1 MTTTVAEPTRSA
13 ASSTGSRPVLFGRAV
28 AFEWTK
34 LIGVRATVVNALL
47 ALLGTVGLGL
57 LFGGSVRASGENGLA
72 ERTTAAA
79 LAFQPLIVTQAL
91 VIAIVTLFVTSE
103 YASGSIRTTLQAVP
117 RRGRM
122 LLAKVVVGIGV
133 GVVAGLV
140 LTPISSVSAALL
152 AGDWA
157 PLNAGEVAT
166 VTVGTAAFLGLL
178 GVLVVGLS
186 MLILS
191 WSLPGLSMA
200 LRSTAGSLVSLFV
213 LIYVVPQVLPAFGV
227 EWLTKANDYLPFTA
241 FAVLGTGGSEPYG
254 WPIALLVMGAWA
266 AAAAVVG
273 GLLLQRRDSN

>member
-91 VIAIVTLFVTSE
+91 VIAIVTLSVTSE

-186 MLILS
+186 M
-191 WSLPGLSMA
+191 A

-266 AAAAVVG
+266 AAAVVVG